1 MIKNRTS
8 GRTKSAFGAPAEPT
22 ASLTGTRQT
31 VGQCRQAYKY
41 AKTPRPLFGRRVR
54 PYSPAVG
61 NAREVRSGYRAEPS
75 PSTRAALGRGL
86 CLTVLRMPQTD
97 GWCGSRPVGGR
108 SREPSA
114 PGNAAHARRSAP
126 SHHGCLQLLGLDGPV
141 GVTAAGEAPIANQGH
156 GHAGV
161 LGHQGGASGRF
172 KSAAPALTSI
182 HRLNR
187 VAFGRVDAKGAL

>member
-1 MIKNRTS
+1 
-8 GRTKSAFGAPAEPT
+8 
-22 ASLTGTRQT
+22 
-31 VGQCRQAYKY
+31 
-41 AKTPRPLFGRRVR
+41 VR
-54 PYSPAVG
+54 YVL
-61 NAREVRSGYRAEPS
+61 V
-75 PSTRAALGRGL
+75 AALSRARQLGWRLAAGP

-161 LGHQGGASGRF
+161 LGHHGGAGGKF
-172 KSAAPALTSI
+172 KFAAPALRLLAFWVERWVVPPAPYVNITMFEVCNLVRETS
-182 HRLNR
+182 HGQACCSVEDLNR
-187 VAFGRVDAKGAL
+187 GHTRTVNRKGQ